1 MQGALMA
8 ILSLSIYG
16 SRSRGDHSESSD
28 VDLFAITNEKY
39 YKMVVNGI
47 TNIACYPKS
56 LAVQRAGEGDLFM
69 LHLCEEAKEL
79 YHSDYSLSQLK
90 DEFRYKNSY
99 SHEITCASHLA
110 WYLID
115 FNSGVRNALLINK
128 RIAWCVRTILIAKS
142 AETRNPVFSTNGLV
156 EYSGMQNV
164 YNLIDLKD
172 SHEFNLNSVTLLK
185 DFLKSNG
192 LKRPSVTIKS
202 TKSYQD
208 LFLMTNNIMGI
219 KTLEAIDRD
228 GSLCGYI

>member
-1 MQGALMA
+1 MA

-28 VDLFAITNEKY
+28 IDLFAITNEEH
-39 YKMVVNGI
+39 YKMVVNGV
-47 TNIACYPKS
+47 TNIACYPKD
-56 LAVQRAGEGDLFM
+56 LAVQRANEGDLFM

-79 YHSDYSLSQLK
+79 YHSDFSLSQLK
-90 DEFRYKNSY
+90 DEFNYKSSY
-99 SHEITCASHLA
+99 SHEITCASDLA

-115 FNSGVRNALLINK
+115 FNKDARNLFLINK

-142 AETRNPVFSTNGLV
+142 AEGRKPVFSTKGLV
-156 EYSGMQNV
+156 AFSGVKEV
-164 YNLIDLKD
+164 YDLVSIKD
-172 SHEFNLNSVTLLK
+172 SHEFNLKSAALLES
-185 DFLKSNG
+185 FLKLMG
-192 LKRPSVTIKS
+192 LKRPTMIIKN

-228 GSLCGYI
+228 GSLCGYN